1 LVNAGSFQTKL
12 PRAGEGRLEK
22 EDCRRK
28 KGEGRREKFKKKKS
42 EPLAV
47 E

>member
-1 LVNAGSFQTKL
+1 V
-12 PRAGEGRLEK
+12 REK
-22 EDCRRK
+22 GDWRREIV
-28 KGEGRREKFKKKKS
+28 EGRREKFKKMKS

>member
-1 LVNAGSFQTKL
+1 VREKGDW
-12 PRAGEGRLEK
+12 RREIGEGRLEK
-22 EDCRRK
+22 GDWRRK
-28 KGEGRREKFKKKKS
+28 IVEGRREKFKKMKS